1 MSTFHRKLRQILLK
15 GGAVEEGALDAA
27 ITQSQSESRPVT
39 ELLIKQGLAKPKDLL
54 GLIAREI
61 GLTPLDL
68 GHVTTDAEVGE
79 WFSEAL
85 AKKYSVCPISKVGQ
99 CITVAMFDP
108 FDVVKVDQLRLE
120 TKSEIRPVVALEE
133 SILEAIQRA
142 YGPGTSKMQDLVEG
156 MHDGDVE
163 LKVNEADRDAANQH
177 DISDTNE
184 GSPAVKL
191 VNMMIY
197 QAIRDKASD
206 IHIEPFEKEI
216 RVRFRQDGMLKE
228 VLSPPKQMSQAILSR
243 IKIMAGLDIAE
254 RRKPQD
260 GKFQVK
266 VETRQ
271 IDFRVSTLPVVH
283 GEKAVLRILDQSN
296 LALQLD
302 TLGFEPKCL
311 EDYAKAIKSPY
322 GMILITGPTGSG
334 KSTTLYSAINAIHHP
349 HVNIVTVE
357 DPVEYQIY
365 GVNQVPVNPK
375 REMTFAAGLRAI
387 LRQDPNVIL
396 IGEIRD
402 KETIEIA
409 TKAALTGHLV
419 LSTLHT
425 NDAASTITRMMDMGL
440 DAFMVSSSVLLICAQ
455 RLARKLCENCKQP
468 VPIPEERLAEL
479 GYTPEQTSGAQ
490 FFNNTP
496 EGCGR
501 CARGYRGR
509 FALLET
515 MPFNETIKRMVVLG
529 KSIQEIKSQAIAD
542 GMITLRQAA
551 LLNAMRGKTSL
562 EEVARVTLAD

>member
-15 GGAVEEGALDAA
+15 GGAVEEAALDAA
-27 ITQSQSESRPVT
+27 ITQSESESRPVT
-39 ELLIKQGLAKPKDLL
+39 ELLCKQGLAKPKELL

-68 GHVTTDAEVGE
+68 GHVLTDPEVAEYFPE
-79 WFSEAL
+79 EL
-85 AKKYSVCPISKVGQ
+85 AKKYSVCPISKIGQ
-99 CITVAMFDP
+99 CITVAMHDP

-133 SILEAIQRA
+133 SIQEAIQRC
-142 YGPGTSKMQDLVEG
+142 YGPGTTEMQDLVSG
-156 MHDGDVE
+156 MHEDDVK
-163 LKVNEADRDAANQH
+163 LKEAEPEHDAANQH
-177 DISDTNE
+177 DITDTAE

-191 VNMMIY
+191 VNMVIY

-228 VLSPPKQMSQAILSR
+228 VLSPPKNMSQAILSR

-296 LALQLD
+296 LALQLE
-302 TLGFEPKCL
+302 TLGFEQRCL
-311 EDYAKAIKSPY
+311 DDYAKAIKAPY

-334 KSTTLYSAINAIHHP
+334 KSTTLYSAINAIHQP

-357 DPVEYQIY
+357 DPVEYQIH

-387 LRQDPNVIL
+387 LRQDPNIIL

-468 VPIPEERLAEL
+468 AQIPEERLAEL
-479 GYTPEQTSGAQ
+479 GYTPAQSSGGQ
-490 FFNNTP
+490 FFMNTP

-501 CARGYRGR
+501 CARGYKGR

-515 MPFNETIKRMVVLG
+515 MPFTETIKRMVVLG
-529 KSIQEIKSQAIAD
+529 KSIQEIKKQAIAD

>member
-15 GGAVEEGALDAA
+15 GGAVEEAALDAS
-27 ITQSQSESRPVT
+27 ITQAEQESRPLT
-39 ELLIKQGLAKPKDLL
+39 ELLIKQGLAKPKELL

-68 GHVTTDAEVGE
+68 GHVTADPEVTE
-79 WFSEAL
+79 FFSEEL
-85 AKKYSVCPISKVGQ
+85 ARKYVVCPLSKIGP
-99 CITVAMFDP
+99 CLTVAMPDP
-108 FDVVKVDQLRLE
+108 FDVVKIDQLRLE
-120 TKSEIRPVVALEE
+120 TRSEIRTVVALEE
-133 SILEAIQRA
+133 SVLEAITRT
-142 YGPGTSKMQDLVEG
+142 YGPGSNRMEELLEG
-156 MHDGDVE
+156 MSEDDVKIKE
-163 LKVNEADRDAANQH
+163 GTADHDAANQH
-177 DISDTNE
+177 DISDSAE

-191 VNMMIY
+191 VNMMVF

-206 IHIEPFEKEI
+206 IHVEPFEKEL

-228 VLSPPKQMSQAILSR
+228 VLMPPKQMAHAILSR

-266 VETRQ
+266 VEGRQ

-283 GEKAVLRILDQSN
+283 GEKAVMRILDQTN

-311 EDYAKAIKSPY
+311 EDYSKAIKAPY

-334 KSTTLYSAINAIHHP
+334 KSTTLYSAINAIHQP

-357 DPVEYQIY
+357 DPVEYQIF

-375 REMTFAAGLRAI
+375 RELTFAAALRSI

-455 RLARKLCENCKQP
+455 RLCRKLCDHCKQP
-468 VPIPEERLAEL
+468 AQIPEERLITL
-479 GYTPEQTSGAQ
+479 GYKPEQTSGVQ
-490 FFNNTP
+490 FFTP
-496 EGCGR
+496 TAEGCGR
-501 CARGYRGR
+501 CARGYKGR

-515 MPFNETIKRMVVLG
+515 MPFSESIKRMVVAG
-529 KSIQEIKSQAIAD
+529 KPIQEIKKQAIAE
-542 GMITLRQAA
+542 GMITLRNCA